1 MIDNVVRFIET
12 PAEDIVGI
20 AQVVG
25 HESTYLIQRL
35 EGMTAGYISFRLLE
49 SDKTITI
56 YKSTP
61 LRVVINVQSWDDL
74 TVNDLIDI
82 ELDLMLK
89 GAI

>member
-1 MIDNVVRFIET
+1 MIDSVVRFIET

-35 EGMTAGYISFRLLE
+35 EGMTAGYISFRILE
-49 SDKTITI
+49 SDKVITI
-56 YKSTP
+56 YKATP
-61 LRVVINVQSWDDL
+61 LRVVINVQSWAEL
-74 TVNDLIDI
+74 TEADLIDI

-89 GAI
+89 GI